1 MLRRSCWRVKSFDRH
16 ERGAKYASKQRGV
29 PAKAPAGLFVVYP
42 TNKKETRMAEA
53 ASGWKPER
61 EVEIVATT
69 PPGGGT
75 DRSARAL
82 LKSLEA
88 NKLLDVPARVVNIA
102 GDGGRKAWVEL
113 APRAGDPHVI
123 GISSPNLVTD
133 VLTGI
138 VKQGQ
143 LRYTSIAILYTE
155 YMSFVTPADSPFRSG
170 DDLLKKLAAAPQDVT
185 LGISTSVGNP
195 NHIAAAKVV
204 KHAGADTKA
213 PKIRVFDS
221 ARDNVADVVAGGCDV
236 GIVTAASAVPEL
248 QSGQVRAIAITGAQR
263 LAGIYASVPTWKE
276 QSVDCVIGSWRG
288 GAGVEG
294 ISAES
299 VKYWEGVL
307 SKAVRTNAW
316 KEECEKYFW
325 TEMYLDGDAL
335 QDYLKTEYAEMR
347 AALRDLGLL
356 AV

>member
-1 MLRRSCWRVKSFDRH
+1 
-16 ERGAKYASKQRGV
+16 
-29 PAKAPAGLFVVYP
+29 
-42 TNKKETRMAEA
+42 MAEA
-53 ASGWKPER
+53 APGWKPER

-88 NKLLDVPARVVNIA
+88 NRLLDVPARVVNIA

-143 LRYTSIAILYTE
+143 LRYTSITILYTE
-155 YMSFVTPADSPFRSG
+155 YMSFITRADSPLRTG
-170 DDLLKKLAAAPQDVT
+170 ADLLKKLSGDPNGTTIA
-185 LGISTSVGNP
+185 ISTSIGNP
-195 NHIAAAKVV
+195 NHIAAAKVI
-204 KHAGADTKA
+204 KHAGVDTKA
-213 PKIRVFDS
+213 PKVRVFDS
-221 ARDNVADVVAGGCDV
+221 ARDGVLDIVAGNSDV
-236 GIVTAASAVPEL
+236 GVVTAASAVPEL
-248 QSGQVRAIAITGAQR
+248 QSGQVRAIAITSPER
-263 LAGIYASVPTWKE
+263 LHGVYASCPTWKE

-307 SKAVRTNAW
+307 SKAVRTKEW

-325 TEMYLDGDAL
+325 TEMYLDGDTL
-335 QDYLKTEYAEMR
+335 QDYLRTEYAEMK
-347 AALRDLGLL
+347 AALGDLGLL